1 MLLFKDTLNIIFI
14 KILKCLFPFLISFII
29 SYSLYPFVKF
39 IRKFKVP
46 NSVAVI
52 LTIIATF
59 LLIILTIYFALPNIY
74 DQILYFLSVINKF
87 FNMVLDKYSINTNV
101 IKDALS
107 NYLLDKLSKI
117 DEYILSIL
125 NISIKYVTNI
135 IIVIVC
141 MIYFLF
147 NMERIRKN
155 GYNFL
160 KRSKL
165 CTLIRLIDSEIKLYI
180 KGIGINMIIQLFEY
194 TIIFM
199 LIGHPNFLLI
209 GFLASVTT
217 VIPVFG
223 GIITGFL
230 ALITAFITSKKL
242 FILTIIVMVIFTNI
256 DSYIIS
262 PKVYN
267 KTNKIPTI
275 LTIISVCIG
284 SLFGMFGI
292 FISIPVLIVIIS
304 IFKTYK
310 KSIKDKILH
319 YKEKI

>member
-1 MLLFKDTLNIIFI
+1 MI
-14 KILKCLFPFLISFII
+14 
-29 SYSLYPFVKF
+29 
-39 IRKFKVP
+39 
-46 NSVAVI
+46 
-52 LTIIATF
+52 
-59 LLIILTIYFALPNIY
+59 
-74 DQILYFLSVINKF
+74 
-87 FNMVLDKYSINTNV
+87 LDKYSINTNV

-117 DEYILSIL
+117 DGYILSIL
-125 NISIKYVTNI
+125 NISIKYVTNL

-141 MIYFLF
+141 TIYFLF
-147 NMERIRKN
+147 NMQRIRKN
-155 GYNFL
+155 VYNFL
-160 KRSKL
+160 NKSKL
-165 CTLIRLIDSEIKLYI
+165 CTLIRLIDSEIRLYI

-194 TIIFM
+194 TIIFL

-242 FILTIIVMVIFTNI
+242 FILTIIVMIIFTNI

-292 FISIPVLIVIIS
+292 FISIPVLIVIMS

-310 KSIKDKILH
+310 ESIKDKILH

>member
-1 MLLFKDTLNIIFI
+1 MFKDTLNIIFI
-14 KILKCLFPFLISFII
+14 KILKSLFPFLISFII

-59 LLIILTIYFALPNIY
+59 LLIIITIYFTLPNIY

-87 FNMVLDKYSINTNV
+87 FNMILDKYSINTNV

-125 NISIKYVTNI
+125 NTSIKYVTNI

-141 MIYFLF
+141 TIYFLF

-155 GYNFL
+155 VYNFL
-160 KRSKL
+160 NKSKL
-165 CTLIRLIDSEIKLYI
+165 CTLIRLIDSEIRLYI

-230 ALITAFITSKKL
+230 ALITAFITSKNL
-242 FILTIIVMVIFTNI
+242 FILTIIVMIIFTNI

-267 KTNKIPTI
+267 KTNKIP
-275 LTIISVCIG
+275 L
-284 SLFGMFGI
+284 
-292 FISIPVLIVIIS
+292 
-304 IFKTYK
+304 Y
-310 KSIKDKILH
+310 
-319 YKEKI
+319 

>member
-1 MLLFKDTLNIIFI
+1 M
-14 KILKCLFPFLISFII
+14 
-29 SYSLYPFVKF
+29 
-39 IRKFKVP
+39 P

-59 LLIILTIYFALPNIY
+59 LLIILTIYFTLPNIY

-87 FNMVLDKYSINTNV
+87 FNMILDKYSINTNV

-117 DEYILSIL
+117 DGYILSIL

-141 MIYFLF
+141 TIYFLF

-155 GYNFL
+155 VYNFL
-160 KRSKL
+160 NKSKL
-165 CTLIRLIDSEIKLYI
+165 CALIRLIDSEIRLYI

-199 LIGHPNFLLI
+199 LIRHPNFLLI

-242 FILTIIVMVIFTNI
+242 FILTIIVMIIFTNI

-292 FISIPVLIVIIS
+292 FISIPVLIVIMS

-310 KSIKDKILH
+310 ESIKDKILH
-319 YKEKI
+319 YKEKN

>member
-1 MLLFKDTLNIIFI
+1 M
-14 KILKCLFPFLISFII
+14 
-29 SYSLYPFVKF
+29 
-39 IRKFKVP
+39 P

-59 LLIILTIYFALPNIY
+59 LLIILTIYFTLPNIY

-87 FNMVLDKYSINTNV
+87 FNMILDKYSINTNV

-117 DEYILSIL
+117 DEYILSFL
-125 NISIKYVTNI
+125 NTSIKYVTNI

-141 MIYFLF
+141 TIYFLF

-155 GYNFL
+155 VYNFL
-160 KRSKL
+160 NKSKL
-165 CTLIRLIDSEIKLYI
+165 CTLIRLIDSEIRLYI

-242 FILTIIVMVIFTNI
+242 FILTIIVMIIFTNI

-292 FISIPVLIVIIS
+292 FISIPVLIVIMS

-310 KSIKDKILH
+310 ESIKDKILH
-319 YKEKI
+319 YKEKN

>member
-1 MLLFKDTLNIIFI
+1 MFKDTLNIIFI
-14 KILKCLFPFLISFII
+14 KILKSLFPFLISFII

-59 LLIILTIYFALPNIY
+59 LLIIITIYFTLPNIY

-87 FNMVLDKYSINTNV
+87 FNMILDKYSINTNV
-101 IKDALS
+101 IKDVFS

-125 NISIKYVTNI
+125 NVSIKYVTNI
-135 IIVIVC
+135 IIVILC
-141 MIYFLF
+141 TIYFLF
-147 NMERIRKN
+147 NMKRIRKN
-155 GYNFL
+155 VYNFF

-165 CTLIRLIDSEIKLYI
+165 CTLIRLIDSEIRLYI
-180 KGIGINMIIQLFEY
+180 KGIGINMVIQLFEY

-217 VIPVFG
+217 VIPIFG

-242 FILTIIVMVIFTNI
+242 FILTIIVMIIFTNI

-292 FISIPVLIVIIS
+292 FISIPVLIVIMS

-310 KSIKDKILH
+310 ESIRDKILH
-319 YKEKI
+319 YKEKN

>member
-1 MLLFKDTLNIIFI
+1 MFKDTLNIIFI
-14 KILKCLFPFLISFII
+14 IILKYLFPFLISFII

-59 LLIILTIYFALPNIY
+59 LLIIITIYFTLPNIY

-87 FNMVLDKYSINTNV
+87 FNMILDKYSINTNV
-101 IKDALS
+101 IKDVFS

-125 NISIKYVTNI
+125 NVSIKYVTNI
-135 IIVIVC
+135 IIVILC
-141 MIYFLF
+141 TIYFLF
-147 NMERIRKN
+147 NMKRIRKN
-155 GYNFL
+155 VYNFF

-165 CTLIRLIDSEIKLYI
+165 CTLIRLIDSEIRLYI
-180 KGIGINMIIQLFEY
+180 KGIGINMVIQLFEY

-242 FILTIIVMVIFTNI
+242 FILTIIVMIIFTNI

-292 FISIPVLIVIIS
+292 FISIPVLIVIMS

-310 KSIKDKILH
+310 ESIKDKILH
-319 YKEKI
+319 YKEKN

>member
-1 MLLFKDTLNIIFI
+1 MFKDTLNIIFI
-14 KILKCLFPFLISFII
+14 KILKSLFPFLISFII

-39 IRKFKVP
+39 IRKFKIP

-59 LLIILTIYFALPNIY
+59 LLIIITIYFTLPNIY

-87 FNMVLDKYSINTNV
+87 FNMILDKYSINTNV
-101 IKDALS
+101 IKDVFS

-125 NISIKYVTNI
+125 NVSIKYVTNI
-135 IIVIVC
+135 IIVILC
-141 MIYFLF
+141 TIYFLF
-147 NMERIRKN
+147 NMKRIRKN
-155 GYNFL
+155 VYNFF

-165 CTLIRLIDSEIKLYI
+165 CTLIRLIDSEIRLYI
-180 KGIGINMIIQLFEY
+180 KGIGINMVIQLFEY

-242 FILTIIVMVIFTNI
+242 FILTIIVMIIFTNI

-292 FISIPVLIVIIS
+292 FISIPVLIVIMS

-310 KSIKDKILH
+310 ESIRDKILH
-319 YKEKI
+319 YKEKN

>member
-1 MLLFKDTLNIIFI
+1 MFKDTLNIIFI
-14 KILKCLFPFLISFII
+14 KILKSLFPFLISFII

-59 LLIILTIYFALPNIY
+59 LLIIITIYFTLPNIY

-87 FNMVLDKYSINTNV
+87 FNMILDKYSINTNV
-101 IKDALS
+101 IKDVFS

-125 NISIKYVTNI
+125 NVSIKYVTNI
-135 IIVIVC
+135 IIVILC
-141 MIYFLF
+141 TIYFLF
-147 NMERIRKN
+147 NMKRIRKN
-155 GYNFL
+155 VYNFF

-165 CTLIRLIDSEIKLYI
+165 CTLIRLIDSEIRLYI
-180 KGIGINMIIQLFEY
+180 KGIGINMVIQLFEY

-242 FILTIIVMVIFTNI
+242 FILTIIVMIIFTNI

-292 FISIPVLIVIIS
+292 FISIPVLIVIMS
-304 IFKTYK
+304 IFKIYK
-310 KSIKDKILH
+310 ESIKDKILH
-319 YKEKI
+319 YKEKN

>member
-1 MLLFKDTLNIIFI
+1 MFKDTLNIIFI
-14 KILKCLFPFLISFII
+14 KILKSLFPFLISFII

-59 LLIILTIYFALPNIY
+59 LLIIITIYFTLPNIY

-87 FNMVLDKYSINTNV
+87 FNMILDKYSINTNV
-101 IKDALS
+101 IKDVFS

-125 NISIKYVTNI
+125 NVSIKYVTNI
-135 IIVIVC
+135 IIVILC
-141 MIYFLF
+141 TIYFLF
-147 NMERIRKN
+147 NMKRIRKN
-155 GYNFL
+155 VYNFF

-165 CTLIRLIDSEIKLYI
+165 CTLIRLIDSEIRLYI
-180 KGIGINMIIQLFEY
+180 KGIGINMVIQLFEY

-242 FILTIIVMVIFTNI
+242 FILTIIVMIIFTNI

-292 FISIPVLIVIIS
+292 FISIPVLIVIMS

-310 KSIKDKILH
+310 ESIRDKILH
-319 YKEKI
+319 YKEKN